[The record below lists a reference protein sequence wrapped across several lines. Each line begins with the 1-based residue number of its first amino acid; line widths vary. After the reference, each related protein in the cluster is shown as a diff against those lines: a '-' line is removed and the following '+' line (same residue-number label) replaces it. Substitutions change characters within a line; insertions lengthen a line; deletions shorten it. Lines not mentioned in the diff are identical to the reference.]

1 MITRLALA
9 LMASVGVVVSAQQ
22 APPSQEQTYRPGP
35 DIENPMPLRSVQPK
49 YPRDAMAARLQGVV
63 ELEVVILPNG
73 TVGDV
78 RVIKSLDKQLGLDQE
93 AVSAAKQWLFRPGT
107 LKSTGRPVPVIVTIV
122 LEFRLHSP
130 PPPPNQQ
137 GIAPANIVAGDEFYR
152 DAYPLIYPLLVQPT
166 VKRMVHPRY
175 TSDAMRAK
183 LQGTVEV
190 EAVIRPDGTIDRT
203 RVVKSLDTQL
213 GLDANAIDAVKQ
225 WVFEPGT
232 LQGQPVPVVVQLT
245 LEFRIH

>member
-1 MITRLALA
+1 MNAGI
-9 LMASVGVVVSAQQ
+9 
-22 APPSQEQTYRPGP
+22 
-35 DIENPMPLRSVQPK
+35 
-49 YPRDAMAARLQGVV
+49 QGVV
-63 ELEVVILPNG
+63 ELEVVVLPNG

-78 RVIKSLDKQLGLDQE
+78 RVLKSLDKQVGLDQE
-93 AVSAAKQWLFRPGT
+93 AINAAKQWLFRPGT
-107 LKSTGRPVPVIVTIV
+107 LKSTGRPVPVIVTII
-122 LEFRLHSP
+122 LEFRLHSSP
-130 PPPPNQQ
+130 PPGQQ
-137 GIAPANIVAGDEFYR
+137 AVGPAKIVAGDEFYR

-166 VKRMVHPRY
+166 VKRMVQPKY
-175 TSDAMRAK
+175 TSEAMRAK

-190 EAVIRPDGTIDRT
+190 EAVIRPDGTIDRA

-213 GLDANAIDAVKQ
+213 GLDTNAIDAVKQ